1 MSSHS
6 PGDPQS
12 LNCPLPNIPINP
24 NQQNPPMASNSFL
37 PPPSHLMGASLPMP
51 PHLAH
56 QPQALYQVPI
66 QLYSETNNQTS
77 ADGTGVAAPEGKKMG
92 PIQQQKF
99 GDKEAKTRFV
109 DTGKQEMP
117 TEPVGKH
124 ANALGAGLQSSRIGS
139 Y

>member
-37 PPPSHLMGASLPMP
+37 PPPPHLMGAGLPMP

-66 QLYSETNNQTS
+66 QLYSETNNQSIKLNLLVLSLTHS
-77 ADGTGVAAPEGKKMG
+77 PTPSGQEP
-92 PIQQQKF
+92 QQM
-99 GDKEAKTRFV
+99 A
-109 DTGKQEMP
+109 QE
-117 TEPVGKH
+117 
-124 ANALGAGLQSSRIGS
+124 
-139 Y
+139 